1 MLLAAGTA
9 GFVKIRDKR
18 TFWLLAALVF
28 VLSGVGRGR
37 QALADANQKELAVE
51 EVEGGF
57 VWTSGVVTAVEEG
70 NRKMEITLKDVRVY
84 EGTSGN
90 LPDFDGGEAG
100 GISCLL
106 VSIPEDVEVGRAY
119 AEGDAARKVDV
130 AREADAGTISWDD
143 LPIGSRIAIA
153 GEIASFSRSRNPGNF
168 DYREYYRSQGIDGR
182 LYGESAVLLAD
193 TRYPFADFLASIRRI
208 GKKRI
213 LAAAE
218 ERDAGIFCA
227 AVLGDKKALDSQVK
241 DLYQRNGI
249 AHLLAISGLHL
260 SIIGMGL
267 YRLLR
272 KVGLSYKMAGAISS
286 VFIISYG
293 ILTGASPSAVRA
305 AAMMTAAFLAAGIG
319 RTYDLLSAA
328 SLALILLVWESPF
341 LLLQGGLQ
349 LSFGAVF
356 AIGGIS
362 PVLERI
368 LWGEARETAE
378 REARETAGGTA
389 AGTCPAWIRTLSVS
403 VSIQLV
409 TMPMI
414 LYHFFQIP
422 LYGMLLNLAV
432 IPLMGIVICSG
443 LGMILLGGISVTLGI
458 LAAGPGHYVLR
469 CYELLLSLVS
479 HLPHA
484 NLIMGRPS
492 LIAICAYYAL
502 LLAGFWLIGRYIA
515 VFREKRKRYPLSAY
529 PVLAALCMVCI
540 LVLTPR
546 PVSGLEAAFL
556 DVGQGDGILLR
567 TGRNAVLVD
576 GGSTSDKNLGKNRLE
591 PCLKSYGISTINY
604 AFITHGDRDHLSG
617 IEYLLKF
624 SPDIQI
630 ENLVLPY
637 HGREDESLKNLKAL
651 AEKRGVKVTY
661 EKAGDRHTVSGIQI
675 TCFYP
680 GLDDIPSDTNE
691 ESTVLRVDYGDC
703 HMLLTGDMSA
713 GGEEQMLRR
722 EEQLPPLSQV
732 QILKVAHHGSKY
744 STTSAFLEAVNPTWA
759 ILSYE
764 KGNSYG
770 HPHKEVTDRL
780 KDHGI
785 TSYGTADWGA
795 ILLRTDGR
803 EVKWRSHI
811 PH

>member
-1 MLLAAGTA
+1 MLLAVGAA

-18 TFWLLAALVF
+18 AFWLLAALVF
-28 VLSGVGRGR
+28 VLFGVGRGR

-51 EVEGGF
+51 QAEGGF
-57 VWTSGVVTAVEEG
+57 VWTSGVVAAAEEG
-70 NRKMEITLKDVRVY
+70 NGKMEITLKDVRVY
-84 EGTSGN
+84 EGTSGK
-90 LPDFDGGEAG
+90 LLDFDGGEVER
-100 GISCLL
+100 ISCLL
-106 VSIPEDVEVGRAY
+106 VSIPEGVEVGRAY
-119 AEGDAARKVDV
+119 AEGDAAR
-130 AREADAGTISWDD
+130 ENDAGTIS
-143 LPIGSRIAIA
+143 LGNLLIGSRIAVS
-153 GEIASFSRSRNPGNF
+153 GEIASFSQSRNPGNF
-168 DYREYYRSQGIDGR
+168 DYRAYYRSQGIDGR

-193 TRYPFADFLASIRRI
+193 TRYPFANFLASIRRI

-227 AVLGDKKALDSQVK
+227 VVLGDKKALDSQVK

-267 YRLLR
+267 YHLLR
-272 KVGLSYKMAGAISS
+272 GGGLSYKLAGFISS

-293 ILTGASPSAVRA
+293 ILTGASPSAIRA
-305 AAMMTAAFLAAGIG
+305 AAMMTVSFLAAGIG

-328 SLALILLVWESPF
+328 SLALILLAWESPF
-341 LLLQGGLQ
+341 LLFQGGLQ

-356 AIGGIS
+356 AIGGVS

-368 LWGEARETAE
+368 LW
-378 REARETAGGTA
+378 GGTA

-409 TMPMI
+409 TMPII

-422 LYGMLLNLAV
+422 LYGMLLNLIV

-479 HLPHA
+479 RLPHA

-492 LIAICAYYAL
+492 YMQILAYYAL
-502 LLAGFWLIGRYIA
+502 LLAGFWLIGHSIA
-515 VFREKRKRYPLSAY
+515 AFREKKKRYPLSAY
-529 PVLAALCMVCI
+529 PVLAALCLVCI

-546 PVSGLEAAFL
+546 PVSGLEATFL

-567 TGRNAVLVD
+567 TGRNVVLVD

-617 IEYLLKF
+617 IEYLLK
-624 SPDIQI
+624 SSSDIQI

-637 HGREDESLKNLKAL
+637 HGREDESLKNLKTL
-651 AEKRGVKVTY
+651 AEKRGAKVTY
-661 EKAGDRHTVSGIQI
+661 EKTGDRHTVSALQI

-680 GLDDIPSDTNE
+680 GLDDIPADTNE
-691 ESTVLRVDYGDC
+691 ESIVLRVDYGDC

-713 GGEEQMLRR
+713 GGEEQLLRR

-744 STTSAFLEAVNPTWA
+744 STTSAFLEAVSPTWA

-780 KDHGI
+780 KDYGI
-785 TSYGTADWGA
+785 TAYGTADWGA